1 MVTDVCNDR
10 PIPSY
15 PANFVQEEDI
25 HLTMVGLEIVGVV
38 SVKNETIYTPLII
51 RAPLFFL
58 EPFGKNVV
66 ESVIQGLI
74 GAINDGSPV
83 GNYSELKRQISLNSN
98 IVTVGISTSNSSEG
112 TASEGSIS
120 LDPNSWYLKLTISFL
135 SLKIAGQVCT

>member
-1 MVTDVCNDR
+1 
-10 PIPSY
+10 
-15 PANFVQEEDI
+15 
-25 HLTMVGLEIVGVV
+25 MVGLEIVGVV